1 MAALEVGEVT
11 YVAARP
17 VLLARGELPTAEPA
31 AARLT
36 ATRTPWPQGAR
47 HRGLR
52 DHAVR
57 HGRAGAGSLR
67 CAGTG
72 RMPSRSPASRPCRP
86 TRSPP
91 TSPRSRRS
99 EPACRCTAPRPDGAC
114 SPSSPGTAGRSSPR
128 PTCCAR
134 SGAGLRARVRLPAR
148 LRQPAAP
155 QARDG
160 PEPPAA
166 HPHRTWDRLPPRRLT
181 DHSSFLREG
190 PGAYRCARMTVNA
203 TSREMTMAMYMTPPS
218 CSMVTTA
225 RAWGVIGPTSDR
237 PTLVRLA
244 ADR

>member
-1 MAALEVGEVT
+1 MPFGMDELMA
-11 YVAARP
+11 R
-17 VLLARGELPTAEPA
+17 
-31 AARLT
+31 
-36 ATRTPWPQGAR
+36 
-47 HRGLR
+47 
-52 DHAVR
+52 VR
-57 HGRAGAGSLR
+57 SR

-72 RMPSRSPASRPCRP
+72 RMPTRSPASRPCRP

-99 EPACRCTAPRPDGAC
+99 EPACRCTAPRPMAPARRARPAPRDGRH
-114 SPSSPGTAGRSSPR
+114 PGR
-128 PTCCAR
+128 PAAR
-134 SGAGLRARVRLPAR
+134 GLGPGLRARVRLPAG

-155 QARDG
+155 QARDR

-166 HPHRTWDRLPPRRLT
+166 HPHRTRDRLPPRRLT